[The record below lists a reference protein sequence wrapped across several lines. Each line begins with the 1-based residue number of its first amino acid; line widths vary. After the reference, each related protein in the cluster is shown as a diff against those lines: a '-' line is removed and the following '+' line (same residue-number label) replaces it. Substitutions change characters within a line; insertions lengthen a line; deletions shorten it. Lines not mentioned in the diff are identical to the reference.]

1 MASIPRLT
9 ACALLLIGL
18 VGCPKTSTTE
28 PVVQEE
34 AASPLADATAFAA
47 AYEARV
53 APVAKQSALAYWEA
67 TTTGD
72 TDAFTRSGE
81 LELQLRQ
88 LHADP
93 AEFERI
99 TTWLADPAV
108 NAEPLLQRQLQRI
121 HSAYA
126 PNQIDAALMETMV
139 TLSTQVQESYSTH
152 RGTIDGEAVDANQIY
167 EILLTSTDADQRR
180 KAWEAS
186 KQVGPIVAE
195 PLVELVKLRNQA
207 AVQAGYPDFYQMRL
221 QLAEQDPA
229 TVQALFAD
237 MAARSQEPFEAL
249 KADLDAVLAE
259 RHGVPAAE
267 LMPWHYADP
276 FFQEAPRISD
286 RDLDA
291 FYRGRSVEG
300 VNTAYFEGIGLEV
313 APIIERSDLYPR
325 DGKQPSAYCI
335 DIDREGDVRVFCNL
349 EDDDYWMST
358 MLHELGHAVYDV
370 YIDHDLPWV
379 LRGPTHS
386 FATEAVALLFGR
398 LSKDPEWIACAT
410 DLEPAEIEPAAADLV
425 DTQRLLQVVFAR
437 WSLVMVDF
445 ERGLYAD
452 PDQDLNT
459 LWWDLVEQH
468 QLLTRPPER
477 EAADWATKIHIVTAP
492 AYYHNY
498 LMGEMLASQM
508 LAAVARDLY
517 DGEHFTEID
526 TCGDPEVGAWMV
538 ERIFAPGASLH
549 WAELVEDATGEPLTP
564 RYFVEEYLT
573 DTSDG

>member
-1 MASIPRLT
+1 MSSIARLMVAAT
-9 ACALLLIGL
+9 LAGCLA
-18 VGCPKTSTTE
+18 GCPKTTTPE
-28 PVVQEE
+28 PAVQES
-34 AASPLADATAFAA
+34 AVSPIEQARTFAD

-53 APVAKQSALAYWEA
+53 APVAKDLNLAYWDA
-67 TTTGD
+67 TTSGD
-72 TDAFTRSGE
+72 AEAYARAGE
-81 LELQLRQ
+81 LDLQLRQ

-93 AEFERI
+93 TEFAQLLA
-99 TTWLADPAV
+99 WLPAV
-108 NAEPLLQRQLQRI
+108 EASAEDAILLRELQRI
-121 HSAYA
+121 HGHYA
-126 PNQIDAALMETMV
+126 PNQIDAELMAQMV
-139 TLSTQVQESYSTH
+139 TLGVEVEEIYSTH
-152 RGTIDGEAVDANQIY
+152 RGTVDGEPVDANGIY
-167 EILLTSTDADQRR
+167 EIMLTSTDAELRR

-186 KQVGPIVAE
+186 KQVGPLVADK
-195 PLVELVKLRNQA
+195 LVTLVKLRNQA

-221 QLAEQDPA
+221 SLAEQDPA

-237 MAARSQEPFEAL
+237 MAARSQAPFEQL
-249 KADLDAVLAE
+249 KGELDAVLAE
-259 RHGVPAAE
+259 RHGVDADA

-291 FYRGRSVEG
+291 FYRGRSVEA

-313 APIIERSDLYPR
+313 TAIIERSDLYPR
-325 DGKQPSAYCI
+325 DGKQPSAYCT

-358 MLHELGHAVYDV
+358 MLHELGHAVYDE
-370 YIDHDLPWV
+370 YIDPDLPWV
-379 LRGPTHS
+379 LRGATHS

-398 LSKDPEWIACAT
+398 LSKDPNWIDCAT
-410 DLEPAEIEPAAADLV
+410 DLTPEEIEPAADDLRR
-425 DTQRLLQVVFAR
+425 TQRLLQVVFAR

-459 LWWDLVEQH
+459 LWWDLVEKH
-468 QLLTRPPER
+468 QLLQRPPDR

-508 LAAVARDLY
+508 LSAMSRDLY
-517 DGEHFTEID
+517 DGQQFTEID
-526 TCGDPEVGAWMV
+526 TCANPEVGAWLV
-538 ERIFAPGASLH
+538 DRIFEPGASVH
-549 WAELVEDATGEPLTP
+549 WSQLVEDATGEPLTP

-573 DTSDG
+573 QPE

>member
-1 MASIPRLT
+1 MPQLPRITT
-9 ACALLLIGL
+9 AALLI
-18 VGCPKTSTTE
+18 VAVAGCPKTTDPE
-28 PVVQEE
+28 PAAEVVQ
-34 AASPLADATAFAA
+34 ASAVEQAMAFAA

-53 APVAKQSALAYWEA
+53 APVAKELNLAYWDA
-67 TTTGD
+67 TTSGD
-72 TDAFTRSGE
+72 ADAFAHAGE
-81 LELQLRQ
+81 LELKLRT

-93 AEFERI
+93 AEFESI
-99 TTWLADPAV
+99 QGWLADDTV
-108 NAEPLLQRQLQRI
+108 TAEPLLQRQLQRI
-121 HSAYA
+121 HSGYA
-126 PNQIDAALMETMV
+126 PNQIDAELMAQMVALGVEV
-139 TLSTQVQESYSTH
+139 EEIYSIH

-167 EILLTSTDADQRR
+167 EILLTSTDAELRR

-186 KQVGPIVAE
+186 KQVGPLVSDK
-195 PLVELVKLRNQA
+195 LVELVKLRNQA

-221 QLAEQDPA
+221 MLREQDPA

-259 RHGVPAAE
+259 RHGVAAE
-267 LMPWHYADP
+267 ALMPWHYADP

-286 RDLDA
+286 RDIDA

-325 DGKQPSAYCI
+325 DGKQPSAYCT
-335 DIDREGDVRVFCNL
+335 DIDRQGDVRVFCNL

-370 YIDHDLPWV
+370 YIDHELPWV

-398 LSKDPEWIACAT
+398 LSKDPNWIACAT
-410 DLEPAEIEPAAADLV
+410 DLEPAEIEPAAEDLRN
-425 DTQRLLQVVFAR
+425 TQRLLQVVFAR
-437 WSLVMVDF
+437 WSLVMVEF

-452 PDQDLNT
+452 PDQDLNA

-468 QLLTRPPER
+468 QLLTRPPDR
-477 EAADWATKIHIVTAP
+477 QAADWATKIHIVNFP

-508 LAAVARDLY
+508 LAAMARDLY
-517 DGEHFTEID
+517 DGEHFTQID
-526 TCGDPEVGAWMV
+526 TCGNPEVGAWLV
-538 ERIFAPGASLH
+538 ERVFSPGASVH
-549 WAELVEDATGEPLTP
+549 WAQLVEDATGEPLTP
-564 RYFVEEYLT
+564 AYFVEEYLGST
-573 DTSDG
+573 D